1 MVNKFGKV
9 KYQRGYH
16 RGFGFLYEEESMQ
29 ENQEEEED
37 MEDIPNPIGVW
48 SWGGKVMRVDIWSD
62 LLSNQ

>member
-1 MVNKFGKV
+1 MREQMVNKFGKV

-16 RGFGFLYEEESMQ
+16 RGFGFLYEKESMQ

-48 SWGGKVMRVDIWSD
+48 S
-62 LLSNQ
+62 

>member
-1 MVNKFGKV
+1 MREQMVNKFGKV

-37 MEDIPNPIGVW
+37 MEDIQQ
-48 SWGGKVMRVDIWSD
+48 D
-62 LLSNQ
+62 LHI